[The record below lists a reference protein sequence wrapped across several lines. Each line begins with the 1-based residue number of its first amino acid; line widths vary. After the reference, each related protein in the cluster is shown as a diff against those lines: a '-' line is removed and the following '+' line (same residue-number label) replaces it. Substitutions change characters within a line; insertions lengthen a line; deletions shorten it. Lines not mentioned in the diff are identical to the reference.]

1 VPRVI
6 ALTRLNGQPV
16 MLNSDLIESI
26 EQNDPSSVD
35 SPHENAL
42 RTRET
47 VITLTTGNVVVVRE
61 PLEEI
66 ERKVVAFKQKIF
78 AAQKHGA

>member
-1 VPRVI
+1 MI

-16 MLNSDLIESI
+16 MLNSDLIESV
-26 EQNDPSSVD
+26 EQNDPSSLE
-35 SPHENAL
+35 SPRDAAL